1 MVDRR
6 STPVITALGRRRR
19 SPAARAQTRPL
30 FVAAALLVSVPVV
43 PPSLAADE
51 PTTVKVALLDM
62 SSAMGMG
69 MMGRGMMGGPM
80 MQNWWGQG
88 QNQGGWMGPGMM
100 GGRMGMMSVRT
111 DHSTVKAG
119 PVHFDVTNWS
129 KGMLHE
135 LLVVAVDEPAAPL
148 PYDYAQA
155 KVAEDQVRVLGD
167 TSELQ
172 PNASGGLDLTLSAGS
187 YLLIC
192 NIAGHSASGM
202 AVPLTVTS
210 P

>member
-1 MVDRR
+1 MKKASMIVA
-6 STPVITALGRRRR
+6 VAFLG
-19 SPAARAQTRPL
+19 
-30 FVAAALLVSVPVV
+30 SVPVV

-51 PTTVKVALLDM
+51 PTMVKVALLDM

-80 MQNWWGQG
+80 QNWWGQG
-88 QNQGGWMGPGMM
+88 QGGWMGPGMM
-100 GGRMGMMSVRT
+100 GPGMMGGMMGMMSIRT
-111 DHSTVKAG
+111 DHPTVKAG

-135 LLVVAVDEPAAPL
+135 LLVVAVDEPGAPL

-192 NIAGHSASGM
+192 NIAGHYASGM
-202 AVPLTVTS
+202 AVPLTVT

>member
-1 MVDRR
+1 MKNA
-6 STPVITALGRRRR
+6 SII
-19 SPAARAQTRPL
+19 
-30 FVAAALLVSVPVV
+30 VAAALTLSVLAV
-43 PPSLAADE
+43 PQSFAADE
-51 PTTVKVALLDM
+51 PTLVKVALLDM
-62 SSAMGMG
+62 SSAIGMG

-80 MQNWWGQG
+80 MQNWPAQG
-88 QNQGGWMGPGMM
+88 QNQSGWMGPGMM
-100 GGRMGMMSVRT
+100 MGGMMSIRT
-111 DHSTVKAG
+111 DHSTIKAG

-135 LLVVAVDEPAAPL
+135 ILIVAVDDPAAPL

-155 KVAEDQVRVLGD
+155 KVAEEQVRVLGD

-172 PNASGGLDLTLSAGS
+172 PNASRDLVVTLSAGS

-192 NIAGHSASGM
+192 NVAGHYASGM
-202 AVPLTVTS
+202 AVPLAVT